1 MSHHDEGAKQVE
13 VREKQRAAAPA
24 EETRPG
30 AVFTPDVD
38 IYETQAEIVLVADM
52 PGVAA
57 EDLVIDLSE
66 NVLTVTGDARPQEGK
81 SERAVLLEYA
91 VGRYARKF
99 TVGRDVDR
107 DKIAAT
113 LENGVLTLVLPKA
126 ERAKPRK
133 ITVKQAGQAA

>member
-1 MSHHDEGAKQVE
+1 MSHHEEGTKEVE
-13 VREKQRAAAPA
+13 AREKRKAETPA
-24 EETRPG
+24 EDTRPG
-30 AVFTPDVD
+30 AVFSPDVD
-38 IYETQAEIVLVADM
+38 IYETKAEIVLVADM

-57 EDLVIDLSE
+57 GDLVIDLSE
-66 NVLTVTGDARPQEGK
+66 NVLSVTGDARPQEGK
-81 SERAVLLEYA
+81 GERAVLLEYA

-113 LENGVLTLVLPKA
+113 LENGVLTLVLPKS

-133 ITVKQAGQAA
+133 ITVKQAA